1 MNLWNVIYLLLLEW
15 LTSVQPIQFFDN
27 LVAAVNA
34 ASQTVMCCISISI
47 IYAHLATA
55 IQK

>member
-34 ASQTVMCCISISI
+34 AS
-47 IYAHLATA
+47 
-55 IQK
+55 